1 MLGEPSGQPRSKRR
15 WYANVESK
23 VYGPFEHADIAQM
36 IERHQIL
43 VDDRVYAE
51 GGSAWIDAGDDPV
64 LGSLFHKQSSLL
76 SEPRAR
82 RPKRRMWTVSA
93 LIALTLLIV
102 GWIAWP
108 YYAAF
113 SLMEA
118 VREGDVST
126 LEKRV
131 DWNSVRQA
139 LRGDLNAFFLQHLK
153 GKAKPDDSSDAMA
166 TGFAALLGPAVVNQ
180 MIDGYVTPQA
190 IAALAGNENAKAGE
204 LTSNG
209 NNASRSISQLQWNQV
224 KYAFFAGGPLTF
236 RVDILPPNDP
246 PLQGPASLEFN
257 WSGNWRLVRV
267 TLPPDALGPESPS
280 ANGLL
285 NRMAVS
291 KGIPEL
297 KKTASTQKAS
307 KPPEP
312 APVELTLLSKRF
324 KPADYTA
331 SSDFQAA
338 ILFELSIVNRSTQP
352 VRAFD
357 GVMTFTDLLDNE
369 ILSSKL
375 AINDPIGAG
384 SKLNW
389 SGSINYNQFTDSHQR
404 LRSESQENLKIKFAV
419 RKVLYANGNVAQFDD

>member
-1 MLGEPSGQPRSKRR
+1 MLGETSDQPRPKRR

-23 VYGPFEHADIAQM
+23 VYGPFEQADIAQM
-36 IERHQIL
+36 IERNQIL

-51 GGSAWIDAGDDPV
+51 GGSAWIDAGDDPI

-82 RPKRRMWTVSA
+82 RPKRRTWTGPV
-93 LIALTLLIV
+93 LVALTLLII

-131 DWNSVRQA
+131 DWNGVRQA
-139 LRGDLNAFFLQHLK
+139 FRGDLNAFFLQHLK
-153 GKAKPDDSSDAMA
+153 GKAKADDSSDAMA

-190 IAALAGNENAKAGE
+190 IAALARNENAKPSE
-204 LTSNG
+204 LTSDG
-209 NNASRSISQLQWNQV
+209 NSTARNIREIKWDHV
-224 KYAFFAGGPLTF
+224 KYAFFSGGPLTF

-246 PLQGPASLEFN
+246 PLQKPASLEFN
-257 WSGNWRLVRV
+257 WTGDWRLVRV
-267 TLPPDALGPESPS
+267 TLPPDAFGPDSPS

-285 NRMAVS
+285 NRMKSPKSAS
-291 KGIPEL
+291 DL
-297 KKTASTQKAS
+297 KNPALTQKKS
-307 KPPEP
+307 KPSEP
-312 APVELTLLSKRF
+312 APIELMLLSKRF
-324 KPADYTA
+324 KPADYKE

-338 ILFELSIVNRSTQP
+338 ILFELSIANRSTQP
-352 VRAFD
+352 IRAFD

-404 LRSESQENLKIKFAV
+404 LRSEAQENLKVKFAV
-419 RKVLYANGNVAQFDD
+419 RKVLYANGTVAQFDD